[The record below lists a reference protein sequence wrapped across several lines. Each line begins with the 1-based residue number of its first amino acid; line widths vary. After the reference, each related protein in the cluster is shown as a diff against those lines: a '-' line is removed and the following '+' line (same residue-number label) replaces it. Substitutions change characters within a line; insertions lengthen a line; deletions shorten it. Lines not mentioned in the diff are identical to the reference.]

1 MNQRDRYWATIIIWI
16 AFVIA
21 FLLVFDRILF
31 LQADFTGMWPNQP
44 MGYMM
49 AQDAETLNAAITTAK
64 EAGPAILAQV
74 QEAMRIQIAQRMP
87 LVVVLGTFLI
97 FAAVFCTYFVWRN
110 AGLEAYLAR
119 EAVSA
124 EKVKRRSRIEQFVE
138 ELDTDELDQLRSRLG
153 DEDEAAKGQML
164 K

>member
-21 FLLVFDRILF
+21 FLLVFDRVLF
-31 LQADFTGMWPNQP
+31 IQADFTGMWPDQP

-49 AQDAETLNAAITTAK
+49 AQDAETLNAAIASAR

-87 LVVVLGTFLI
+87 LVVALGAFLI
-97 FAAVFCTYFVWRN
+97 FAAAFCTYFVWRN

-138 ELDTDELDQLRSRLG
+138 ELDIDELDQLRARLS
-153 DEDEAAKGQML
+153 DEDAAAKRL
-164 K
+164 